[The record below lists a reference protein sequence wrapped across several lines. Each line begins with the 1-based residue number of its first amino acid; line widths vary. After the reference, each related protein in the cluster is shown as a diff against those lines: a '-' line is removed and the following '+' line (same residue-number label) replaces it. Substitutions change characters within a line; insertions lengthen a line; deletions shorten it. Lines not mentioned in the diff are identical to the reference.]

1 MATIVWLF
9 VLYLY
14 NVISFLY
21 HRVNCHLGPLWLQ
34 WYGCLSSTYI
44 MSLVSYTT
52 RLTVIWGLYGYN
64 CMAVWLSSTYIMSLV
79 SYTTGLTVIWGLY
92 GYNCMAVWLSSTYIM
107 SLVSITT
114 RLTVI
119 WGPLWLQLYG
129 CLIVL
134 YLYNVISFYYHKV
147 NCHLGASMAT
157 IVWLFDCPL
166 PI

>member
-34 WYGCLSSTYI
+34 LYGC
-44 MSLVSYTT
+44 
-52 RLTVIWGLYGYN
+52 
-64 CMAVWLSSTYIMSLV
+64 LSSTYIMSLV

-107 SLVSITT
+107 SLVSYTT

-134 YLYNVISFYYHKV
+134 YLYNVISFLYHRV
-147 NCHLGASMAT
+147 NCHLGPLWLQLYGCLSSTYIMSLVSYTTRLTVIWGLYGYNCMA
-157 IVWLFDCPL
+157 VCPL

>member
-21 HRVNCHLGPLWLQ
+21 HKVNCHLGPLWLQ
-34 WYGCLSSTYI
+34 LYGCLIVLY
-44 MSLVSYTT
+44 LYN
-52 RLTVIWGLYGYN
+52 VISFLYHMVNCHLGPLWLQLYG
-64 CMAVWLSSTYIMSLV
+64 CLSSTYIMSLV

-134 YLYNVISFYYHKV
+134 YLYNVISFYYHEV